1 MTRNKKRMSER
12 GFERRL
18 GNLLERVL
26 DRSGGR
32 VTTFDAAGVLTS
44 NKGLVVRL
52 GSGQEFQIT
61 IVDSTR

>member
-1 MTRNKKRMSER
+1 MKTKRMSER

-18 GNLLERVL
+18 AHLLERVL
-26 DRSGGR
+26 DRRGGH
-32 VTTFDAAGVLTS
+32 VTTFAEAGVLTS

-52 GSGQEFQIT
+52 GNRQEFQIT

>member
-1 MTRNKKRMSER
+1 MKSNKKRMSER

-18 GNLLERVL
+18 ANLLERVL

-32 VTTFDAAGVLTS
+32 VTTFNDAGVLTS

-52 GSGQEFQIT
+52 GNKQEFQIT
-61 IVDSTR
+61 IVESTR